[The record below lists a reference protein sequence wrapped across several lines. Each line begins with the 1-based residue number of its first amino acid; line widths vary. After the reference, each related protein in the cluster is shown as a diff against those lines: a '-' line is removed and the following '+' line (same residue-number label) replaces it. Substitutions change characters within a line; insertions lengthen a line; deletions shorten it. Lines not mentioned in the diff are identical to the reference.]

1 MKNCTFPWTGMT
13 IDPQGY
19 LTLCCMI
26 ESKKGIFN
34 IHISDVD
41 SLYDFFYGE
50 EYEKIQKSFD
60 LFGWNKIKDC
70 VACQNDKK
78 QNIFTGYDDSQRF
91 DPDLKTLQYLE
102 LTTSNTCNQQCVTC
116 GSKFSSQWR
125 KIEHYFDRPAEK
137 PYSLS
142 ANDLEKVLE
151 VLPDLRTL
159 TLKGGE
165 PFADMRNVQ
174 ILESLFE
181 INPFCRVVIVTNGVL
196 IPQKF
201 LDIIKKY
208 HYNFELIFSIDAVGR
223 KYDWI
228 RGTPFDKTVK
238 NLELVFNLGIQV
250 LSIVPTISSYNIRSL
265 NEITEWHN
273 SLNIECNL
281 VWNNIV
287 YDPRWCSP
295 IFTMTQKEIDS
306 VEYLPMEIISQYDH
320 FCKEELERN
329 TKIMNKIR
337 GFEFNSLQ

>member
-1 MKNCTFPWTGMT
+1 
-13 IDPQGY
+13 
-19 LTLCCMI
+19 MI

-50 EYEKIQKSFD
+50 EYKKIQNDFD
-60 LFGWNKIKDC
+60 LFGWKKMKDC
-70 VACQNDKK
+70 AACQDDKK
-78 QNIFTGYDDSQRF
+78 QNIFTSYDVSQRF
-91 DPDLKTLQYLE
+91 DPDLKSLQYLE

-125 KIEHYFDRPAEK
+125 KIEHYFDRPVEK
-137 PYSLS
+137 TYSLS

-151 VLPDLRTL
+151 VLPDLETL

-181 INPFCRVVIVTNGVL
+181 INPICRVVIVTNGVL

-201 LDIIKKY
+201 LDIIKK
-208 HYNFELIFSIDAVGR
+208 HPNNFELVFSIDAVGK

-228 RGTPFDKTVK
+228 RGTPFNKTVK
-238 NLELVFNLGIQV
+238 NLELASNLGIEN
-250 LSIVPTISSYNIRSL
+250 LNIVPTISSYNIHSL
-265 NEITEWHN
+265 NEITEWHS
-273 SLNIECNL
+273 SLNIKCGLAWSN
-281 VWNNIV
+281 VV
-287 YDPRWCSP
+287 YEPFWCSP
-295 IFTMTQKEIDS
+295 VFTMTQKELDS
-306 VEYLPMEIISQYDH
+306 VEYLPLNIISQYDH
-320 FCKEELERN
+320 CYKEELERN